1 MSLEAHFSD
10 AEAYEI
16 QMGRWSR
23 QLAEPFLDFVGLI
36 CDDYVLDIGC
46 GTGSLAAAV
55 LDRSMSCRVLGIDR
69 SKGYIESARQRLADR
84 AEFRVGDACAL
95 PCDAGLFD
103 KTLSLLV
110 LHFVSQPEVSI
121 QEMRRVTKSGGLT
134 AAAVWDLRGGFVSQR
149 IFYDTAA
156 VLFPTAVTARA
167 QQLTR
172 PMSRPGELEQA
183 WHRAG
188 FRNVEASSI
197 SMRMQYQSFDDF
209 WAPLMSGQGG
219 APAYVAT
226 LDDEARGKLRKVLQL
241 AYLDGEPDGPRS
253 HAAIAWVVKG
263 RVPD

>member
-1 MSLEAHFSD
+1 MSLEANFSD

-23 QLAEPFLDFVGLI
+23 QLAEPFLDFVGI
-36 CDDYVLDIGC
+36 ISNDYVLDVGC

-55 LDRSMSCRVLGIDR
+55 LDRSKTCRVLGIDK
-69 SKGYIESARQRLADR
+69 SKAYVESARQQLGGR

-95 PCDAGLFD
+95 PCGAGLFD

-121 QEMRRVTKSGGLT
+121 QEMRRVTKPGGLT

-156 VLFPTAVTARA
+156 ALFPTAVTARA
-167 QQLTR
+167 QQFTR

-183 WHRAG
+183 WYRAG
-188 FRNVEASSI
+188 FRNIDASSI
-197 SMRMQYQSFDDF
+197 AVRMQYQSFDDF

-226 LDDEARGKLRKVLQL
+226 LDDEARGKLRKALQL

-253 HAAIAWVVKG
+253 HAAVLT
-263 RVPD
+263 PD